1 MNYVISDLH
10 GRYDKYKA
18 LLKKINFNEND
29 NLYFLGDALDRG
41 HEGFKILLDMANRP
55 NVFAIMG
62 NHEAMA
68 IEALPV
74 LMRIRMRKGKKAQL
88 TRKEFE
94 AVEIWIQNG
103 GEPSF
108 KDFISLSDED
118 RQKVWDYM
126 KSLPLYREI
135 EVEGREFILLHGGL
149 KGYSP
154 ERRLDE
160 YTQDDIVWHRP
171 RPCSAYY
178 PDKCVIVGHTPVQLM
193 RDRVGVQESQAKI
206 FKGKGYIDIDC
217 GCVFRD
223 GRLGCLCLDSM
234 KEVYV

>member
-10 GRYDKYKA
+10 GRYDKYRA
-18 LLKKINFNEND
+18 LLKKLNFGEND

-41 HEGFKILLDMANRP
+41 PNGFKILLDMANRP

-74 LMRIRMRKGKKAQL
+74 LIRMRKGNTANL
-88 TRKEFE
+88 TRKEVG
-94 AVEIWIQNG
+94 AAGLWIQNG
-103 GEPSF
+103 GATSF
-108 KDFISLSDED
+108 KDFMSLSKED

-135 EVEGREFILLHGGL
+135 EVGGREFLLLHGGL

-154 ERRLDE
+154 DRQLDD
-160 YTQDDIVWHRP
+160 YARDDIVWHRP
-171 RPCSAYY
+171 RPVSAYY
-178 PDKCVIVGHTPVQLM
+178 PDRCVIVGHTPVQLM
-193 RDRVGVQESQAKI
+193 YEKAGVQETEAKI
-206 FKGKGYIDIDC
+206 FRGKGYIDIDC
-217 GCVFRD
+217 GCVFKD
-223 GRLGCLCLDSM
+223 GRLGCLCLDTM
-234 KEVYV
+234 EEIYV